1 MSQVG
6 ASLEQLD
13 SLAAE
18 FRRQGGTAASLRGS
32 IAGRLGDTEWIGA
45 SAQAFRDRWATEYEP
60 VLRRLETDL
69 GELGTYVAAKRD
81 QLDAAGNR

>member
-18 FRRQGGTAASLRGS
+18 FRRQSGSAAALRSS
-32 IAGRLGDTEWIGA
+32 ITGRLGDTEWIGA
-45 SAQAFRDRWATEYEP
+45 SAQAFRDRWASEYEP
-60 VLRRLETDL
+60 VLRKLEQEL
-69 GELGTYVAAKRD
+69 GELGTYVSAKRD